1 MVVRAHGSQGTE
13 AVTDHPLTEILD
25 YPNQTSLRG
34 FENMV
39 RERLAGHKAL
49 TKTDAH
55 KLLDGRTSRYPPA
68 VDRRTGAVLELFG
81 YVDPGDGVYRRK
93 ATFKEEAK
101 RRDD

>member
-1 MVVRAHGSQGTE
+1 M
-13 AVTDHPLTEILD
+13 TDHPLTEILD

-34 FENMV
+34 FEKMV

-68 VDRRTGAVLELFG
+68 VDRR
-81 YVDPGDGVYRRK
+81 K
-93 ATFKEEAK
+93 ATFKEEAN